1 MYFQLYKKEWHLNF
15 LWHFSSEL
23 GGNLDHD
30 HPAWLEHCVEVST
43 KRNGEVVT
51 MSSSQPSTPVRSH
64 PTLEQLESLPVI
76 ICSNGMGSSGE
87 GENNWFLMDINWS
100 LITLIFIAFT
110 SEKQTLVMKFILVP
124 KV

>member
-1 MYFQLYKKEWHLNF
+1 MITSKWITSWFYFK
-15 LWHFSSEL
+15 EL
-23 GGNLDHD
+23 GGKLDHD

-87 GENNWFLMDINWS
+87 GNCKWCTIH
-100 LITLIFIAFT
+100 
-110 SEKQTLVMKFILVP
+110 VVILF
-124 KV
+124 

>member
-1 MYFQLYKKEWHLNF
+1 MIILIHK
-15 LWHFSSEL
+15 EL

-30 HPAWLEHCVEVST
+30 HPAWLEHCAEVST

-76 ICSNGMGSSGE
+76 ICSNGNGDSLGE
-87 GENNWFLMDINWS
+87 GKHYFCSYCKSFS
-100 LITLIFIAFT
+100 LAFQHKKSPFFQLRFST
-110 SEKQTLVMKFILVP
+110 RFCSQICSR
-124 KV
+124 

>member
-1 MYFQLYKKEWHLNF
+1 MIILIHK
-15 LWHFSSEL
+15 EL

-30 HPAWLEHCVEVST
+30 HPAWLEHCAEVST

-76 ICSNGMGSSGE
+76 ICSNGNGDSLGE
-87 GENNWFLMDINWS
+87 GKHYFAVIVYTQFEFYLSFSASKINRFS
-100 LITLIFIAFT
+100 IPLFY
-110 SEKQTLVMKFILVP
+110 
-124 KV
+124 

>member
-1 MYFQLYKKEWHLNF
+1 MNEYKCFQLYKKEWHLNF

-87 GENNWFLMDINWS
+87 GKNYWSFNGYINAK
-100 LITLIFIAFT
+100 IKMNIFYR
-110 SEKQTLVMKFILVP
+110 LLL
-124 KV
+124 

>member
-1 MYFQLYKKEWHLNF
+1 MHFYLIYK
-15 LWHFSSEL
+15 EL

-30 HPAWLEHCVEVST
+30 HPAWLEHCAEVST

-76 ICSNGMGSSGE
+76 ICSNGNGDSLGE
-87 GENNWFLMDINWS
+87 GKHYSCCYCKRVKYAFSPNNTFFNKKCCQN
-100 LITLIFIAFT
+100 
-110 SEKQTLVMKFILVP
+110 SEK
-124 KV
+124 

>member
-1 MYFQLYKKEWHLNF
+1 MHFYLIYK
-15 LWHFSSEL
+15 EL

-30 HPAWLEHCVEVST
+30 HPAWLEHCAEVST

-76 ICSNGMGSSGE
+76 ICSNGNGDSLGE
-87 GENNWFLMDINWS
+87 GKPSFS
-100 LITLIFIAFT
+100 CYC
-110 SEKQTLVMKFILVP
+110 
-124 KV
+124 